1 MTDIRTNAGDVVRTD
16 AHGRKNGFRPL
27 ARRGRSRG
35 RADRSRR
42 TLRSS
47 FLSETESTR
56 ATKFFALFAR
66 ASRRAARSASA
77 SCAGG
82 VAGWARGRG
91 GGGRSVSQR
100 CAGKKLKRRVS
111 GKSRDLTWSRRS
123 MVERWYVSIWRFMSV
138 AVSRTSVT
146 LALCAAAVADLR
158 AFCDATRSSLRA
170 CFCDVRWRGRGCQLG
185 RSTRARVSRRPESR
199 VSARARGENA
209 GAWRLESRERRR
221 AVRIRDGSAS
231 VAGASPPR
239 GARIS
244 RGGQRANRDAPRG
257 RTPRGSGTRA
267 PGGARPRAGRRRA
280 ACCRARAP

>member
-1 MTDIRTNAGDVVRTD
+1 MSSGRTPTGEKTA
-16 AHGRKNGFRPL
+16 F
-27 ARRGRSRG
+27 GRSRG
-35 RADRSRR
+35 AGVRGGARNVRGVPCAPRFSPRRSRR
-42 TLRSS
+42 ARRTASPCS
-47 FLSETESTR
+47 R
-56 ATKFFALFAR
+56 APRGAR
-66 ASRRAARSASA
+66 RGAPRPPARVGSRGGRAP
-77 SCAGG
+77 
-82 VAGWARGRG
+82 G

-100 CAGKKLKRRVS
+100 FAGKKLKRRVS

-209 GAWRLESRERRR
+209 GAGRLESRERRR
-221 AVRIRDGSAS
+221 GVRIRDGSAS

>member
-1 MTDIRTNAGDVVRTD
+1 MSSGRTPTGEKTA
-16 AHGRKNGFRPL
+16 F
-27 ARRGRSRG
+27 GRSRG
-35 RADRSRR
+35 AGVRGGARNVRGVPCAPRSSPRRSRR
-42 TLRSS
+42 ARRTSS
-47 FLSETESTR
+47 PCSR
-56 ATKFFALFAR
+56 APRGAR
-66 ASRRAARSASA
+66 RGAPRPPARVGSRGGRAA
-77 SCAGG
+77 G
-82 VAGWARGRG
+82 V
-91 GGGRSVSQR
+91 GGRSVSQR
-100 CAGKKLKRRVS
+100 FAGKKLKRRVS

-209 GAWRLESRERRR
+209 GAGRLESRERRR
-221 AVRIRDGSAS
+221 GVRIRDGSAS